1 MNSKLPDTGTSIF
14 TTMSQLAVE
23 HGALNMAQGF
33 PDFDVSQELI
43 DLVTFYMNDG
53 KNQYPP
59 SSGIP
64 EFRQAIVDMHNHHFG
79 TSHDAEKEVTVTTGA
94 TEAVFCAITAL
105 VHEGDEV
112 ILFDPAYDCYAPVI
126 ELQKAKSVHLKLSDD
141 DFSIDWDEVSSVTGQ
156 KTRAVIV
163 NSPHNPTGAVLSDED
178 MLRLQG
184 IAIENDLYVIS
195 DEVYHHIAFDGFKHR
210 SVLQYPELAKR
221 SVAVFSFGKTFH
233 VTGWKVGYAVAP
245 AELSVEIR
253 KIHQFISFTTHAP
266 GQYALADFL
275 ENPSNYEYL
284 PSFFQNK
291 RDLFLE
297 GVDGSRFSYVPTAG
311 TYFQLLKFDKISKES
326 DTEIANRL
334 TREFK
339 LATIPISVFFD
350 DDHDASHLRF
360 CFAKEDHTLKKA
372 GEIIQKI

>member
-1 MNSKLPDTGTSIF
+1 
-14 TTMSQLAVE
+14 
-23 HGALNMAQGF
+23 MAQGF

-64 EFRQAIVDMHNHHFG
+64 KFRQAIVDMHSHHFG
-79 TSHDAEKEVTVTTGA
+79 TSHNSETEVTVTAGA
-94 TEAVFCAITAL
+94 TEAIFCAITAL

-112 ILFDPAYDCYAPVI
+112 ILLDPAYDCYDPVI
-126 ELQKAKSVHLKLSDD
+126 ELQKAKGIHLRLSDD
-141 DFSIDWDEVSSVTGQ
+141 DFSIDWDEVSSVIGS
-156 KTRAVIV
+156 KTRAIII

-178 MLRLQG
+178 MLRLQK
-184 IAIENDLYVIS
+184 IAIEHDLFVIS
-195 DEVYHHIAFDGFKHR
+195 DEVYHHIVFDGLKHR

-221 SVAVFSFGKTFH
+221 SIAIFSFGKTFH

-245 AELSVEIR
+245 PEISVEIR
-253 KIHQFISFTTHAP
+253 KIHQFISFTTHTP
-266 GQYALADFL
+266 SQFALGDFL
-275 ENPSNYEYL
+275 KSPSNYEYL
-284 PSFFQNK
+284 PAFFQKK

-297 GVDGSRFSYVPTAG
+297 GVTESRFSGTPAAG

-326 DTEIANRL
+326 DVEIANRL

-339 LATIPISVFFD
+339 LASIPISVFFED
-350 DDHDASHLRF
+350 GHDASFLRF
-360 CFAKEDHTLKKA
+360 CFAKEDETLKMA
-372 GEIIQKI
+372 GEIIQRI